1 MDAVTGRISGTPTK
15 VQTSKTY
22 KLSGANTGGSM
33 TYTQHITVIAEAPTG
48 LRYDSPW
55 TWTLGQTY
63 KESMTLNHN
72 AFDGGATVT
81 FTVKPSLPAGVSLN
95 SATGDIS
102 GTPTDLKPW
111 NSTYTVTATNTGGS
125 TSTKIY
131 IRVIAQ
137 PPMLSYSPRAFVWI
151 HKQAI
156 SGTEVKQTRANKYAA
171 ITKCVSSPPL
181 PAHLVL
187 NQVTCEIGGHAGVIT
202 WPPRTYTVTAS
213 NTGGSVSAMVSIG
226 IKAIAPTSLWYTGG
240 ETEKLTVDTE
250 TVSNLLGLGNEL
262 GFVDLKSDPIVS
274 YTVHPPLP
282 KGLYLDGK
290 SSLVSG
296 VAKECQAPTL
306 YTFTAS
312 NTGGA
317 ASYEQFIE
325 IVGIAPTDLAYAK
338 AAFTFTLGRYV
349 EETPTINKDSM
360 DGGAQLVYSID
371 KPLMPGMHFST
382 RTGAIHGVPT
392 QLNPAGETY
401 IVTATNTGGS
411 TTVAVTLRVIAV
423 CPKLAYQVPEAE
435 YISVR
440 DSSPVDAVITNV
452 AGVNATLTS
461 CSVTPALP
469 SGLSLNTST
478 CQITGTATVQTYS
491 PKQYKVTGMN
501 SCGNSTTT
509 VKQFVKAI
517 KPTDYSLSGGKKVTV
532 IVDEVM
538 ETETVKISG
547 DPVTDWQVVPPLP
560 EGLILNNDGTI
571 SGTPT
576 ELQLEYIP
584 YFFFAS
590 NTGGVA
596 VFIQEIR
603 VIAQKPTGL
612 GYDGE
617 IGSVAWVWTEGDKYN
632 ETPHVDSGT
641 AGGAT
646 LTYSI
651 TGDNLPTGTSF
662 DTATGVISGIPTELV
677 LTDRTYTVTVTNSG
691 GSASIAV
698 KIKVIAV
705 APKIEYTPKIH
716 NKFIHKSRVTPV
728 DVTNTAGKYSVITSC
743 SITPSLPV
751 GLTLSSTCV
760 VSGTPTVISWPADH
774 YIVTAKNS
782 GGSSSASVII
792 GVRAIKPTM
801 NMLTTG
807 LFQHYVMDQ
816 PIASAF
822 TMVDQWSDPIIS
834 TSVSPALPAGLTLD
848 ANGTVYGTPKE
859 EVHGRD
865 YKFTVSN
872 SGGVSAWVQNIT
884 VRSEPKVPYV
894 YLTTP
899 LERKL
904 HECTGAKE
912 TTLGQKFA
920 QCSTSLDSVKAASKA
935 AEAREAESKEK
946 LNALKENVKTMNGQ
960 LSQYTNLNSQYQDLT
975 SQYSTLQKSK
985 ADLSAEY
992 STLETKDAK
1001 LKKDNAK
1008 LTTSFTASQERER
1021 QMETKYDEATKN
1033 ITSMT
1038 KEMTSMTKDITSM
1051 KTRLMKVAIVKSPPV
1066 SFKSSEKFSVSAQL
1080 VNWEG
1085 KSQISTEKVS
1095 ISLVGG
1101 SGITGAVT
1109 SDFSTGTATF
1119 SDLSVEAGKY
1129 RMYFETSSGITQAS
1143 SLFKVRVADVKFTHT
1158 ILGMT
1163 EEVWKRTETKTA
1175 YRMSVAE
1182 HMGVSVTHE
1191 DVTIES
1197 TSTRITTT
1205 GLEATSSV
1213 TLCDRNT
1220 AQSAMSSFEKSL
1232 QPPARRSS
1240 TIPFDKTF
1248 SKEATKLGVALPK
1261 SVKSGGLTGT
1271 KSSDVPAPT
1280 MVPIA
1285 LASSSSGIASATP
1298 SDTSSS
1304 SDNSWKIAAIALM
1317 CVVGVAA
1324 VAGVTA
1330 LLVTTLRQPTPT
1342 PEASSGSDSKVQSR
1356 QEPSSS
1362 VTAISID
1369 GVKGSEVELEV
1380 KETVNPVAA
1389 AAPKIPTEVPR
1400 AKQTDSRP
1408 LPPSPRPPSNE
1419 EERLASYFTQRG
1431 ERRAP
1436 HIVV

>member
-48 LRYDSPW
+48 LHYDSPW

-63 KESMTLNHN
+63 NEAMTLNQN
-72 AFDGGATVT
+72 AFDGGAKVT
-81 FTVKPSLPAGVSLN
+81 FTVKPALPAGVSLN
-95 SATGDIS
+95 NATGDIS

-137 PPMLSYSPRAFVWI
+137 PPTLSYSPRSFVWI

-187 NQVTCEIGGHAGVIT
+187 NQVTCEIGGQAGVIT
-202 WPPRTYTVTAS
+202 WPPRTFTVTAS

-250 TVSNLLGLGNEL
+250 TVSNLLGFGNEL

-274 YTVHPPLP
+274 YTVHPDLP
-282 KGLYLDGK
+282 KGLYLDGVT
-290 SSLVSG
+290 SVVSG
-296 VAKECQAPTL
+296 VAKDCQAPTL

-317 ASYEQFIE
+317 TSYEQFIE
-325 IVGIAPTDLAYAK
+325 IVGIAPTGLAFAK
-338 AAFTFTLGRYV
+338 AAFTFTMGRYV

-360 DGGAQLVYSID
+360 AGGAQLVYSID

-382 RTGAIHGVPT
+382 RTGSIHGVPT
-392 QLNPAGETY
+392 QLNPSGETY
-401 IVTATNTGGS
+401 TVTATNTGGS

-423 CPKLAYQVPEAE
+423 CPNLAYQVPEAE

-440 DSSPVDAVITNV
+440 DSSPVDAVITNM

-461 CSVTPALP
+461 CSVAPTLP
-469 SGLSLNTST
+469 SGLSLNTTT

-491 PKQYKVTGMN
+491 PKQYKVTGGN

-517 KPTDYSLSGGKKVTV
+517 KPTSYSLSGGKKATL
-532 IVDEVM
+532 IVDEAM

-560 EGLILNNDGTI
+560 EGLVLNNDGTI

-576 ELQLEYIP
+576 KLQLKYTP
-584 YFFFAS
+584 YSFYAS

-596 VFIQEIR
+596 VFVQEIR
-603 VIAQKPTGL
+603 VIAQKPAGL

-632 ETPHVDSGT
+632 EKPHVDSGT

-651 TGDNLPTGTSF
+651 TGDNLPTGMSF

-716 NKFIHKSRVTPV
+716 NEFIHMSQVSPV
-728 DVTNTAGKYSVITSC
+728 DVTNTAGQYAVITSC

-760 VSGTPTVISWPADH
+760 VSGTPSVISWPADH

-801 NMLTTG
+801 NMLTSG

-822 TMVDQWSDPIIS
+822 TMVDQWSDPVIS

-848 ANGTVYGTPKE
+848 ANGTVYGTPTE
-859 EVHGRD
+859 EVHGQD

-904 HECTGAKE
+904 HECTAAKE
-912 TTLGQKFA
+912 TTLGQNLA
-920 QCSTSLDSVKAASKA
+920 QCSTSLDSAK
-935 AEAREAESKEK
+935 AREAELKEK
-946 LNALKENVKTMNGQ
+946 LKALTQGQ
-960 LSQYTNLNSQYQDLT
+960 VNS
-975 SQYSTLQKSK
+975 SPRS
-985 ADLSAEY
+985 
-992 STLETKDAK
+992 
-1001 LKKDNAK
+1001 
-1008 LTTSFTASQERER
+1008 
-1021 QMETKYDEATKN
+1021 ME
-1033 ITSMT
+1033 
-1038 KEMTSMTKDITSM
+1038 
-1051 KTRLMKVAIVKSPPV
+1051 IVQAP
-1066 SFKSSEKFSVSAQL
+1066 
-1080 VNWEG
+1080 
-1085 KSQISTEKVS
+1085 KSQFDKDETFTVAVRLKDVAGDYVTSNDKVS

-1101 SGITGAVT
+1101 KASDILQGTTTADFSSGIATFSGLQVNAGKYQILFQTNAGSYTLTSQFKVVLQPVTFTHTIQGMTSTHWANPSTQAAYKESVAQTMGDSVTTDDITITGAVDI
-1109 SDFSTGTATF
+1109 SLRRASGLKVGLTA
-1119 SDLSVEAGKY
+1119 A
-1129 RMYFETSSGITQAS
+1129 
-1143 SLFKVRVADVKFTHT
+1143 
-1158 ILGMT
+1158 MT
-1163 EEVWKRTETKTA
+1163 DPATA
-1175 YRMSVAE
+1175 KASVA
-1182 HMGVSVTHE
+1182 SY
-1191 DVTIES
+1191 ES
-1197 TSTRITTT
+1197 
-1205 GLEATSSV
+1205 
-1213 TLCDRNT
+1213 
-1220 AQSAMSSFEKSL
+1220 
-1232 QPPARRSS
+1232 
-1240 TIPFDKTF
+1240 
-1248 SKEATKLGVALPK
+1248 
-1261 SVKSGGLTGT
+1261 SVKSGTFDATLKSKAAAKGVTLPAITSASLAGT
-1271 KSSDVPAPT
+1271 TSASLAGPATTTKTQSDT
-1280 MVPIA
+1280 
-1285 LASSSSGIASATP
+1285 ASSS
-1298 SDTSSS
+1298 D
-1304 SDNSWKIAAIALM
+1304 DSWKYAAIALM
-1317 CVVGVAA
+1317 CVIGVALVA
-1324 VAGVTA
+1324 VAA
-1330 LLVTTLRQPTPT
+1330 IMLVRSGSASPTPT
-1342 PEASSGSDSKVQSR
+1342 SSNLKVDEVYETRAHSDSSTVVCEVNPAVELSAVRDINPSLDAPLEDK
-1356 QEPSSS
+1356 EPSA
-1362 VTAISID
+1362 VGGLI
-1369 GVKGSEVELEV
+1369 
-1380 KETVNPVAA
+1380 
-1389 AAPKIPTEVPR
+1389 
-1400 AKQTDSRP
+1400 
-1408 LPPSPRPPSNE
+1408 
-1419 EERLASYFTQRG
+1419 
-1431 ERRAP
+1431 
-1436 HIVV
+1436 